1 MSSLAVCCSMLSWES
16 GCNLVAS
23 IALFICII
31 SKQRSFSGS
40 EGQFTDTGS
49 QGRTNSI
56 AKDVREFP
64 SGQKVHG
71 HRVHR

>member
-1 MSSLAVCCSMLSWES
+1 MSLLTVFGSMLSWES

-23 IALFICII
+23 IALFVCII

-56 AKDVREFP
+56 AKDVGEFP
-64 SGQKVHG
+64 TG
-71 HRVHR
+71 